1 MKKFCRMF
9 ALGVLLL
16 SGVHSASAQQ
26 IFIEGVQVEP
36 TAGECIRAIERGV
49 QIDAQDDRRRGGLS
63 YFVFDG
69 RLYLIMIGHGNMT
82 CVAWEM

>member
-1 MKKFCRMF
+1 MREFFRMF
-9 ALGVLLL
+9 ALCALLL
-16 SGVHSASAQQ
+16 SGGHSASAQQ
-26 IFIEGVQVEP
+26 IVIEGTPVEP

-49 QIDAQDDRRRGGLS
+49 QIVAPDDRPRGGRS

-69 RLYLIMIGHGNMT
+69 RLYLIMIGHGSLA